1 MPSIQSCRTQNNRDM
16 SVTPDVSHVE
26 MWPYVRMAAARSEN
40 QRATAVLIVL
50 SSATSGVAVGAGV
63 VGRGDVVGAGVQEL
77 LT

>member
-1 MPSIQSCRTQNNRDM
+1 
-16 SVTPDVSHVE
+16 
-26 MWPYVRMAAARSEN
+26 MWPYVASAAVGFES

>member
-1 MPSIQSCRTQNNRDM
+1 M
-16 SVTPDVSHVE
+16 E
-26 MWPYVRMAAARSEN
+26 MWPYATTAAALSEN